1 MSYKTWALAHPELT
15 YAYSL
20 EKQRLNSALISI
32 DYYQKRLNDP
42 EFAWMLD
49 HSARHLAE
57 YQSTADYQ
65 RKILR
70 DFNPENACTFKKSG
84 RPRMIESALVERFYP
99 LLSKSGFEYIINNLT
114 SMSEDL
120 DDNHWLAMNS
130 LDLLRNLVNES
141 DGTDLHISFHFGLK
155 DPSWSVDIGDW
166 VCTLDDRTAAFTRTG
181 MSMIQAIGRSVWAYL
196 DYNWDNLIAV
206 VEKNNATQTA

>member
-141 DGTDLHISFHFGLK
+141 DGTICIITAPQSAVCSLQEVKRFVWHCSFPLPLSNY
-155 DPSWSVDIGDW
+155 PSCNRD
-166 VCTLDDRTAAFTRTG
+166 TPTR
-181 MSMIQAIGRSVWAYL
+181 SAR
-196 DYNWDNLIAV
+196 
-206 VEKNNATQTA
+206 